1 LAFLMTG
8 PATNAA
14 TIAVLWRIMGRRT
27 VVIYLATVA
36 LCALTFGFLLDR
48 IFTMSG
54 IAATGVMS
62 HMLPPLVKTV
72 AAVALL
78 AILAAA
84 LMRRPAGG
92 AATETATA
100 DEPGTTA
107 TLSISG
113 MTCNHCAMSVQRALR
128 ECSGVS
134 SVDVDLRHGTADVTG
149 TDFDLGSLSNAVEGL
164 GYKVR
169 VV

>member
-14 TIAVLWRIMGRRT
+14 TVAVLWRIMGRRT

-36 LCALTFGFLLDR
+36 LCALTFGFMLDR

-54 IAATGVMS
+54 IAATGPVS
-62 HMLPPLVKTV
+62 YMLPPSIKTV

-84 LMRRPAGG
+84 LLRRRAGG
-92 AATETATA
+92 AVAETSI
-100 DEPGTTA
+100 EGRPGTTV

-113 MTCNHCAMSVQRALR
+113 MTCSHCAMNVQRELG
-128 ECSGVS
+128 ECNGVS
-134 SVDVDLRHGTADVTG
+134 SVDVDLRHGTAVVTG
-149 TDFDLGSLSNAVEGL
+149 TDFDVGSLSNAVEGL